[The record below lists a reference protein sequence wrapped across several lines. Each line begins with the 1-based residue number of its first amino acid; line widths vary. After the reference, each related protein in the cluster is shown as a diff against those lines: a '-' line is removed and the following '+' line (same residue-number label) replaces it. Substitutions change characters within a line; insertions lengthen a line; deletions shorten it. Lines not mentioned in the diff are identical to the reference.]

1 MSLIN
6 RVLKDLDERGAEPS
20 PDSQYSG
27 EIRPVATEN
36 SNKRRTT
43 VMLLLVVCGAAVVA
57 LAIWPGSDVFKDFP
71 AGLWAGRQSSLP
83 VTTAAIPVPQS
94 QRPGPVQARVEA
106 ALMVPVFQL
115 SGELTMLP
123 TTASRTPA
131 ASSNVKLAAVKKT
144 GVNKAA
150 KPGSKTTTDKG
161 TTKAVTS
168 NPSAAPRKQTP
179 AAKPAQKRLLKEQSA
194 AKTSPAAQDEV
205 AITAG
210 IEEEPL
216 EQIVIPADL
225 PASQIEKQARELTSY
240 ELAEIA
246 FRDGVASLRRGR
258 LDAAESQFRLAID
271 EDRSHAAAEQALIGM
286 LIDAG
291 RLQDAEDVLNESLE
305 VNPRQPTLAM
315 VLARL
320 QVERGDL
327 ESAVMTLDRVSSY
340 AGTDANFLSFMAAV
354 LQRAQ
359 RHEEAVVQYRNAL
372 ALMPRNPVWLMGL
385 GISLRELGESE
396 RAQEAF
402 ASAAAIGTLNPDLQA
417 FVQRQQRELQNAVN

>member
-1 MSLIN
+1 MQ
-6 RVLKDLDERGAEPS
+6 K
-20 PDSQYSG
+20 
-27 EIRPVATEN
+27 
-36 SNKRRTT
+36 
-43 VMLLLVVCGAAVVA
+43 
-57 LAIWPGSDVFKDFP
+57 
-71 AGLWAGRQSSLP
+71 SSL
-83 VTTAAIPVPQS
+83 
-94 QRPGPVQARVEA
+94 
-106 ALMVPVFQL
+106 
-115 SGELTMLP
+115 
-123 TTASRTPA
+123 
-131 ASSNVKLAAVKKT
+131 KK
-144 GVNKAA
+144 
-150 KPGSKTTTDKG
+150 
-161 TTKAVTS
+161 
-168 NPSAAPRKQTP
+168 
-179 AAKPAQKRLLKEQSA
+179 QSA

-258 LDAAESQFRLAID
+258 LDEAESQFRLAID

-354 LQRAQ
+354 LQRAK

-417 FVQRQQRELQNAVN
+417 FVRQQQRELQNAVN